1 MKSGV
6 CTELLISVLA
16 GCVQGPIQDDLE
28 LRSKLQ
34 IKINSKKCLFIL
46 SQIKSSIRRAFPITF
61 LGWPM

>member
-1 MKSGV
+1 MKSGA
-6 CTELLISVLA
+6 CTELLISEA

-46 SQIKSSIRRAFPITF
+46 SQIKSSLRRAFPITF